1 MISKKA
7 ADTVNNWLKTM
18 QDGDKII
25 CRGSS
30 LIIYNGS
37 GCELDS
43 VDIHG

>member
-7 ADTVNNWLKTM
+7 ADTVSNWLKTM

-25 CRGSS
+25 RRGSS
-30 LIIYNGS
+30 LIIYNES

-43 VDIHG
+43 VNIHG